1 MLAVATTAIAWVIF
15 VITLLGWVVYFFANR
30 RAAQPELGAEI
41 ELAPNRRAYYDDEVL
56 EGRRLERVQLLG
68 VLLLVVLV
76 IGLPLYWVF
85 EPSRMDGATYQKE
98 ATFVA
103 WGSDLFATT
112 AEGGYNCAGCHGATG
127 GGGSAPYTVTDPLTG
142 ETKSVTWTAPA
153 LNNVL
158 YRFDESEV
166 EFILVYGRP
175 FSPMSPWGLAGGGPL
190 NDQQIETLISK
201 IRSLQIPREG
211 CAENEPDDRVCA
223 SGTLPEDVRADIDE
237 AATAAAQDLVDAG
250 KYATVDDAM
259 GEALFNL
266 DFAAGAYSCARCH
279 TKGWSYGDPQVTGGG
294 AFGWNLTGGSPARQF
309 PDQQDMIEFVKSG
322 SEYGKRYG
330 LQGQGNG
337 RMPAFGAVL
346 TDEQITAIVEFV
358 RSL

>member
-15 VITLLGWVVYFFANR
+15 TITLLGWVVYFFANR

-41 ELAPNRRAYYDDEVL
+41 ELAPNRRPYYDDEVL
-56 EGRRLERVQLLG
+56 EGRRLERVQILG

-76 IGLPLYWVF
+76 IGLPLYWIF
-85 EPSRMDGATYQKE
+85 EPSRMAGATHQKE

-103 WGSDLFATT
+103 WGSRLFATT

-142 ETKSVTWTAPA
+142 ETKSVTWIAPA

-175 FSPMSPWGLAGGGPL
+175 FSPMSPWGLDGGGPL

-211 CAENEPDDRVCA
+211 CADNEPDDRVCA
-223 SGTLPEDVRADIDE
+223 SGTLPEDVKADIDE
-237 AATAAAQDLVDAG
+237 AATAAAEDLVESG
-250 KYATVDDAM
+250 KYATVDQAM

-266 DFAAGAYSCARCH
+266 DIAGGAYSCARCH

-309 PDQQDMIEFVKSG
+309 PDQADMIEFVKSG
-322 SEYGKRYG
+322 SEYGRRYG

>member
-15 VITLLGWVVYFFANR
+15 TITLLGWVVYFFANR

-41 ELAPNRRAYYDDEVL
+41 ELAPNRRAYYDDETL
-56 EGRRLERVQLLG
+56 EGRRLERVQILG

-85 EPSRMDGATYQKE
+85 EPARMDGATHQKE

-112 AEGGYNCAGCHGATG
+112 AEGGYNCAGCHGANG

-142 ETKSVTWTAPA
+142 EVRSVTWIAPA

-175 FSPMSPWGLAGGGPL
+175 FSPMSPWGLDGGGPL

-211 CAENEPDDRVCA
+211 CAEGEPDQRVCA

-237 AATAAAQDLVDAG
+237 AATAAAEDLVEAG

-266 DFAAGAYSCARCH
+266 DIAGGAYSCARCH

-309 PDQQDMIEFVKSG
+309 PDQDDMIEFVKSG

-337 RMPAFGAVL
+337 RMPAFGAML

>member
-15 VITLLGWVVYFFANR
+15 IIVLVGWVVYFFANR
-30 RAAQPELGAEI
+30 RSAQAELGAEI
-41 ELAPNRRAYYDDEVL
+41 ELAPNRKPYYDDETL
-56 EGRRLERVQLLG
+56 EGPRLERVQLLG
-68 VLLLVVLV
+68 VLLLAV
-76 IGLPLYWVF
+76 IVIALPLYWVF
-85 EPSRMDGATYQKE
+85 EPSRQAGATDQKE
-98 ATFVA
+98 ATFIA
-103 WGSDLFATT
+103 WGSKLFAPT

-127 GGGSAPYTVTDPLTG
+127 GGGSAPYTLTDPLTG
-142 ETKSVTWTAPA
+142 EVSAVSWTAPS

-158 YRFDESEV
+158 YRYDESEV
-166 EFILVYGRP
+166 EFIITYGRP

-190 NDQQIETLISK
+190 NAQQIETLISK

-211 CAENEPDDRVCA
+211 CAENEPDDRICP
-223 SGTLPEDVRADIDE
+223 SGTLPEKNKEEIDK
-237 AATAAAQDLVDAG
+237 AATAAAQKLVDAG
-250 KYATVDDAM
+250 KYATVDAAM

-266 DFAAGAYSCARCH
+266 DISGGAYSCARCH

-294 AFGWNLTGGSPARQF
+294 AFGWNLTGGSTVRTF
-309 PDQQDMIEFVKSG
+309 PDQADMIDFVSTG

-330 LQGQGNG
+330 VQSQGSG

-346 TDEQITAIVEFV
+346 TQEQITAIVEFV